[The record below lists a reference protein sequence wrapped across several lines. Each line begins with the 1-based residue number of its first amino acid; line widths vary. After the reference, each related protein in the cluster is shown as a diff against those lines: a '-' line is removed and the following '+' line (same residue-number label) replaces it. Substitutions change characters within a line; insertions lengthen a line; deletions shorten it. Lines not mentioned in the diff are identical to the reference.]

1 MAGTSGILSSSEQ
14 IQANYEKYKSKFKDA
29 TENMVNSDT
38 FLSLLVAEM
47 TNQDPMEPTSNT
59 DFVTQMAQFTS
70 LQYSKDAA
78 TYSQSNYA
86 SSLVG
91 KTVTASKMDGSK
103 QVTKTGVV
111 QSVMKNGDSYTI
123 KIDGV
128 SFELS
133 NITSIAQT
141 DSSGGNNSGTN
152 TSLGELIAKASMMIG
167 MCATVNPSVEG
178 GSMLDSGLI
187 TSIQVKDGQVRVIIN
202 DKGYALDDIVE
213 VAYPTISGGDDS
225 DSAGGTDKTPSADD
239 TDKAPS
245 ADDKTETPS
254 ADKTTDS
261 KDESADSTETHTI
274 SDEELDR
281 IIETHRQAKEDEVS
295 ADVVSDMMA
304 AVDRMNE
311 QARED
316 TERLY
321 SEDLHEVTGEITPDS
336 YAEDIQDLADFV

>member
-1 MAGTSGILSSSEQ
+1 MAETTGILSSSEQ

-59 DFVTQMAQFTS
+59 EFVTQMAQFTS
-70 LQYSKDAA
+70 LQYSKDSA

-111 QSVMKNGDSYTI
+111 QSVMKNGDSYTL

-128 SFELS
+128 SFELK
-133 NITSIAQT
+133 NITSISETTSA
-141 DSSGGNNSGTN
+141 DSNTTTGN

-167 MCATVNPSVEG
+167 MSATVNPKVEG
-178 GSMLDSGLI
+178 GSLLDSGII
-187 TSIQVKDGQVRVIIN
+187 TSIQVKDGQVRVLIN

-213 VAYPTISGGDDS
+213 VAYPTIGGGDD
-225 DSAGGTDKTPSADD
+225 DSSTE
-239 TDKAPS
+239 
-245 ADDKTETPS
+245 DKTETPS
-254 ADKTTDS
+254 TGETTGTPSADKSD
-261 KDESADSTETHTI
+261 DGSTAETQMM

-281 IIETHRQAKEDEVS
+281 IIESHRQAKEDEES
-295 ADVVSDMMA
+295 ADVVSEMMS
-304 AVDRMNE
+304 AVDRVNE
-311 QARED
+311 AAREE
-316 TERLY
+316 TRRLY
-321 SEDLHEVTGEITPDS
+321 DEDVQEVTGEVIPDN
-336 YAEDIQDLADFV
+336 YVDEDIQDLEDFV

>member
-1 MAGTSGILSSSEQ
+1 MAETTGILSSSEQ

-59 DFVTQMAQFTS
+59 EFVTQMAQFTS
-70 LQYSKDAA
+70 LQYSKDSA

-103 QVTKTGVV
+103 QITKTGVV
-111 QSVMKNGDSYTI
+111 QSVMKNGDSYTL

-128 SFELS
+128 SFELK
-133 NITSIAQT
+133 NITSISETTSA
-141 DSSGGNNSGTN
+141 DSNTTTGN

-167 MCATVNPSVEG
+167 MSATVNPKVEG
-178 GSMLDSGLI
+178 GSLLDSGII

-213 VAYPTISGGDDS
+213 VAYPTIDGGDD
-225 DSAGGTDKTPSADD
+225 DSSTEDKTETPS
-239 TDKAPS
+239 TGET
-245 ADDKTETPS
+245 TETPS
-254 ADKTTDS
+254 ADKSD
-261 KDESADSTETHTI
+261 DGSTAETQMM

-281 IIETHRQAKEDEVS
+281 IIESHRQAKEDEES
-295 ADVVSDMMA
+295 ADVVSEMMS
-304 AVDRMNE
+304 AVDRANE
-311 QARED
+311 AAREE
-316 TERLY
+316 TRRLY
-321 SEDLHEVTGEITPDS
+321 DEDVQEVTGEVIPDN
-336 YAEDIQDLADFV
+336 YVDEDIQDLEDFV

>member
-1 MAGTSGILSSSEQ
+1 MAQTTGILSSSEQ

-59 DFVTQMAQFTS
+59 EFVTQMAQFTS

-133 NITSIAQT
+133 NITSISETA
-141 DSSGGNNSGTN
+141 SSDNTGTAGN

-167 MCATVNPSVEG
+167 MSATVNPSVEG
-178 GSMLDSGLI
+178 GSLLDSGLI

-202 DKGYALDDIVE
+202 DKGYSLDDIVE
-213 VAYPTISGGDDS
+213 VAYPTISGGDDTGS
-225 DSAGGTDKTPSADD
+225 TDGADKTPSADD
-239 TDKAPS
+239 K
-245 ADDKTETPS
+245 DDKTEAPS
-254 ADKTTDS
+254 DDK
-261 KDESADSTETHTI
+261 SADSTETNTI

-281 IIETHRQAKEDEVS
+281 IIESHRQAEENEASAEV
-295 ADVVSDMMA
+295 VNNMMA
-304 AVDRMNE
+304 AVDSMNQ
-311 QARED
+311 QAREE
-316 TERLY
+316 TRHLY
-321 SEDLHEVTGEITPDS
+321 DEDVQEVTGEITPDS
-336 YAEDIQDLADFV
+336 YAAEDIQDLEDFV

>member
-29 TENMVNSDT
+29 TEKMVNSDT

-59 DFVTQMAQFTS
+59 EFVTQMAQFTS

-91 KTVTASKMDGSK
+91 KT
-103 QVTKTGVV
+103 V

-141 DSSGGNNSGTN
+141 DSSGSNDPGTK

-167 MCATVNPSVEG
+167 MSATVNPSVEG
-178 GSMLDSGLI
+178 GSVLDSGLI
-187 TSIQVKDGQVRVIIN
+187 KSIQVKDGQVRVIIN

-213 VAYPTISGGDDS
+213 VAYPTISGGGGS
-225 DSAGGTDKTPSADD
+225 DSTGGTDKTPS
-239 TDKAPS
+239 T
-245 ADDKTETPS
+245 DDKTETPS
-254 ADKTTDS
+254 ADKT
-261 KDESADSTETHTI
+261 ADSTETHTI

-281 IIETHRQAKEDEVS
+281 IIESHRQEKENEVS

-336 YAEDIQDLADFV
+336 YAGEDIQDLEDFV

>member
-1 MAGTSGILSSSEQ
+1 MAETTGILSSSEQ

-59 DFVTQMAQFTS
+59 EFVTQMAQFTS
-70 LQYSKDAA
+70 LQYSKDSA

-111 QSVMKNGDSYTI
+111 QSVMKNGDSYTL

-128 SFELS
+128 SFELK
-133 NITSIAQT
+133 NITSISETTSA
-141 DSSGGNNSGTN
+141 DSNATTGN

-167 MCATVNPSVEG
+167 MSATVNPKVEG
-178 GSMLDSGLI
+178 GSLLDSGII
-187 TSIQVKDGQVRVIIN
+187 TSIQVKDGQVRVLIN

-213 VAYPTISGGDDS
+213 VAYPTIGGGDD
-225 DSAGGTDKTPSADD
+225 DSSTE
-239 TDKAPS
+239 
-245 ADDKTETPS
+245 DKTETPS
-254 ADKTTDS
+254 TGETTGTPSADKSD
-261 KDESADSTETHTI
+261 DGSTAETQMM

-281 IIETHRQAKEDEVS
+281 IIESHRQAKEDEES
-295 ADVVSDMMA
+295 ADVVSEMMS
-304 AVDRMNE
+304 AVDRANE
-311 QARED
+311 AAREE
-316 TERLY
+316 TRRLY
-321 SEDLHEVTGEITPDS
+321 DEDVQEVTGEVIPDN
-336 YAEDIQDLADFV
+336 YVDEDIQDLEDFV